1 MTRPALS
8 IVVPVLNEERC
19 IGDFLRRVSDFLV
32 SREQSWEVIVV
43 DDGSTDGT
51 VAAVARW
58 TVDSRIRLLKES
70 HRGKGAAVR
79 RGMLAATGAWRLMTD
94 ADLSVPPDEW
104 GNVLDIAAAGDAQVI
119 VGSREAA
126 GARRIGEPLVRHL
139 IGRVFNWVVQ
149 AAAVPGVNDTQC
161 GFKLIRGDA
170 AETVFPHMTTDGFAF
185 DVELLFLARRAGY
198 RIREVGVIWI
208 CRRDS
213 RVRISRGAAAF
224 VHVLNIPLKAWRGRY
239 DSVRVG
245 SAVAPAGDQDV
256 AATHRSSS

>member
-19 IGDFLRRVSDFLV
+19 IGDFLRRVSEFLV
-32 SREQSWEVIVV
+32 SRERSWEVIVV

-51 VAAVARW
+51 VAAVAQW

-104 GNVLDIAAAGDAQVI
+104 GKFLDIAEAADAQVI

-149 AAAVPGVNDTQC
+149 LAAVPGVNDTQC

-170 AETVFPHMTTDGFAF
+170 AEAVFPHMTTDGFAF
-185 DVELLFLARRAGY
+185 DVELLFLAKRAGY

-239 DSVRVG
+239 DSVRAG
-245 SAVAPAGDQDV
+245 AVASAADQDA

>member
-19 IGDFLRRVSDFLV
+19 IGDFLQRVTEFLG
-32 SREQSWEVIVV
+32 SRERSWEVVVV

-51 VAAVARW
+51 VAAVAQW
-58 TVDSRIRLLKES
+58 TVDTRIRLLKES

-79 RGMLAATGAWRLMTD
+79 RGMLAAAGSWRLMTD

-104 GNVLDIAAAGDAQVI
+104 GKFLDTAEAGDAHVI

-126 GARRIGEPLVRHL
+126 GARRIGEPLARHL

-149 AAAVPGVNDTQC
+149 LAAVPGVDDTQC

-170 AETVFPHMTTDGFAF
+170 ADAIFPHVTTDGFAF

-198 RIREVGVIWI
+198 RIREVGVVWI

-224 VHVLNIPLKAWRGRY
+224 LHVLNIPLKAWRGRY
-239 DSVRVG
+239 NSVRAG
-245 SAVAPAGDQDV
+245 AVPGDHDV
-256 AATHRSSS
+256 AATHHSSS